1 MADIK
6 SLAEKLVNLSVKD
19 VNELATILKDEYGI
33 EPAAAAVVSSSSSS
47 VGTESS
53 EGAEEKS
60 NFDIINPS
68 FTINNNKK
76 ISVKAERGS
85 FLSDKEILLENNVI
99 FKSSQ
104 FKLETNRATYN
115 KVNQSAESKE
125 NSKFNSEGTT
135 ITSEGFEIT
144 ENGNI
149 IFFSGKTKLNL
160 EKK

>member
-1 MADIK
+1 MNKLLLANK
-6 SLAEKLVNLSVKD
+6 KLLLSLLLGISFVLITTVIINNSNLSTK
-19 VNELATILKDEYGI
+19 NELDKN
-33 EPAAAAVVSSSSSS
+33 
-47 VGTESS
+47 
-53 EGAEEKS
+53 EKP

-149 IFFSGKTKLNL
+149 IFFSGKTKLNICFNQTFPI
-160 EKK
+160 

>member
-1 MADIK
+1 MNKLLLANK
-6 SLAEKLVNLSVKD
+6 KLLLSLLLGISFVLITTVIINNSNLSTK
-19 VNELATILKDEYGI
+19 NELDKN
-33 EPAAAAVVSSSSSS
+33 
-47 VGTESS
+47 
-53 EGAEEKS
+53 EKP